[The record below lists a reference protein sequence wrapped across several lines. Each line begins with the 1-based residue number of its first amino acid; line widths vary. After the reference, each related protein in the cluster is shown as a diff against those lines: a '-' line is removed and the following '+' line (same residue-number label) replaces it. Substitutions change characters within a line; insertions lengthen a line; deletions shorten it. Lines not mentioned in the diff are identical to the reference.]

1 MRLLDAHVHLDRYMD
16 TRLDDVLGE
25 LERLEIVALTN
36 AVDLHSW
43 QRVTEIAERCPQAIP
58 GFGIHP
64 WEAPLYTDPDRY
76 AAVLDEAPFIGEIGL
91 DRRFVK
97 ESENYPAQRS
107 VFEHHLE
114 VASATGKMVNVH
126 TTGAERESLEFLR
139 RHAVE
144 RVIIHWY
151 QGPIDV
157 LRDMIAEGFY
167 FTLGVEVTLS
177 DRARE
182 VAAMVPDAQLL
193 TETDNPGGAEWLTGK
208 AEMPSLLQR
217 ITEELASV
225 RNTTPEAITETV
237 LGNFRRLVEDDP
249 HFEPWAALI
258 AG

>member
-25 LERLEIVALTN
+25 LEALEIVALTN

-43 QRVTEIAERCPQAIP
+43 RRVTEIAERCPQVIP

-64 WEAPLYTDPDRY
+64 WEAPLYTDPERY

-97 ESENYPAQRS
+97 ESENYPAQRT

-114 VASATGKMVNVH
+114 VAAATGKLVNVH
-126 TTGAERESLEFLR
+126 TTGAERESLELLR
-139 RHAVE
+139 RYEVP

-151 QGPIDV
+151 QGPLDV
-157 LRDMIAEGFY
+157 LRDMIAEGYF
-167 FTLGVEVTLS
+167 FTLGVEVLLS

-182 VAAMVPDAQLL
+182 IAAAVPDAQLL

-208 AEMPSLLQR
+208 AETPSLLEK
-217 ITEELASV
+217 ITDELATV
-225 RNTTPEAITETV
+225 RRTSPEAITETV
-237 LGNFRRLVEDDP
+237 LGNFRRLVEGDD
-249 HFEPWAALI
+249 HFAPWAGLI